1 MTESPRQ
8 SRIAGPTSPGHAN
21 AEALSW
27 ACRLWFVIAQ
37 IVGEGQ
43 PLVVIH
49 GFGVDHRIMLPLE
62 DALDESGWQRIY
74 IDLPWAAGN
83 ADVDVSSAEQVA
95 QGALDDIHEYLGDR
109 SFAVIGNSFGGMI
122 ARYVAHELR
131 DRVLGLATLAG
142 VFEPTHEARILP
154 RRQVVREDPSV
165 LALAGQVRND
175 YEELTVVQS
184 EATLEAFT
192 RYALPG
198 LRSVNQTILDR
209 VAAEYALSV
218 EPEIA
223 HPAPFEA
230 PSLHLFGRQDHVTG
244 YEDGWKLRDHYVR
257 GTYAVLDAAG
267 HNAHLERP
275 DLTAALVKDWL
286 ARTSASAM

>member
-1 MTESPRQ
+1 
-8 SRIAGPTSPGHAN
+8 
-21 AEALSW
+21 
-27 ACRLWFVIAQ
+27 VIAQ

-198 LRSVNQTILDR
+198 LRSANQTILDR

-218 EPEIA
+218 EPELA

-230 PSLHLFGRQDHVTG
+230 PSLHFFGRQDHVTG

>member
-1 MTESPRQ
+1 
-8 SRIAGPTSPGHAN
+8 
-21 AEALSW
+21 
-27 ACRLWFVIAQ
+27 VIAQ
-37 IVGEGQ
+37 ILGEGL

-62 DALDESGWQRIY
+62 HAIENSGWQRIY
-74 IDLPWAAGN
+74 LDLPWAEGN
-83 ADVDVSSAEQVA
+83 ADIDATSANYVA
-95 QGALDDIHEYLGDR
+95 QGALDDIHECIGDR
-109 SFAVIGNSFGGMI
+109 PFAVIGNSFGGMI
-122 ARYVAHELR
+122 ARHVAHERR
-131 DRVLGLATLAG
+131 DQVLGLATLAG
-142 VFEPTHEARILP
+142 VYEPTHQARNLP
-154 RRQVVREDPSV
+154 RRHVVREDASV
-165 LALAGQVRND
+165 LALAGQARDD
-175 YEELTVVQS
+175 YEVMTVVQS
-184 EATLEAFT
+184 EATLGAFT

-198 LRSVNQTILDR
+198 LRGANQTILEQ

-223 HPAPFEA
+223 HPAPFES

-275 DLTAALVKDWL
+275 DLTAALVNDWL
-286 ARTSASAM
+286 VRTSASAR

>member
-1 MTESPRQ
+1 M
-8 SRIAGPTSPGHAN
+8 
-21 AEALSW
+21 
-27 ACRLWFVIAQ
+27 IAQ
-37 IVGEGQ
+37 VLGKGR

-62 DALDESGWQRIY
+62 DALDGSGWQRIY

-83 ADVDVSSAEQVA
+83 ADGDVTSANHVA
-95 QGALDDIHEYLGDR
+95 QGALNDIYEHLGDR

-122 ARYVAHELR
+122 ARHIAHELR
-131 DRVLGLATLAG
+131 DQVLGLATLAG
-142 VFEPTHEARILP
+142 VFEPDHQERSLP
-154 RRQVVREDPSV
+154 RRLVVREDPAV
-165 LALAGQVRND
+165 LALAGQARND
-175 YEELTVVQS
+175 YEEMTVVQS
-184 EATLEAFT
+184 EATLKAFT

-198 LRSVNQTILDR
+198 LRQANQAILER
-209 VAAEYALSV
+209 VAAEYALPV

-257 GTYAVLDAAG
+257 GTFAVLDAAG

-275 DLTAALVKDWL
+275 DLTAALVQDWL
-286 ARTSASAM
+286 VRTSASAR

>member
-1 MTESPRQ
+1 M
-8 SRIAGPTSPGHAN
+8 
-21 AEALSW
+21 
-27 ACRLWFVIAQ
+27 IAQ
-37 IVGEGQ
+37 ISGEGL
-43 PLVVIH
+43 PLVVVH

-62 DALDESGWQRIY
+62 DAIDGCGWQRIY
-74 IDLPWAAGN
+74 IDLPWAEGN
-83 ADVDVSSAEQVA
+83 ADLNATSANHVA
-95 QGALDDIHEYLGDR
+95 QGALDDIHECLGDR
-109 SFAVIGNSFGGMI
+109 PFAVIGNSYGGMI
-122 ARYVAHELR
+122 ARYVAHERR
-131 DRVLGLATLAG
+131 DQVLGLATLAG
-142 VFEPTHEARILP
+142 VCEPSHQARILP
-154 RRQVVREDPSV
+154 RRQIVREDASV
-165 LALAGQVRND
+165 LAAAGQARGD
-175 YEELTVVQS
+175 YEAMTVVQS
-184 EATLEAFT
+184 EATLDAFT

-198 LRSVNQTILDR
+198 LRGANQTILER
-209 VAAEYALSV
+209 VAAEYALSA

-286 ARTSASAM
+286 VRTSASAR

>member
-1 MTESPRQ
+1 M
-8 SRIAGPTSPGHAN
+8 
-21 AEALSW
+21 
-27 ACRLWFVIAQ
+27 IAQ
-37 IVGEGQ
+37 ILGEGQ

-62 DALDESGWQRIY
+62 DALDGSGWQRIY

-83 ADVDVSSAEQVA
+83 ADVDVSSADQIA
-95 QGALDDIHEYLGDR
+95 QGVLDDIREYLGDR

-122 ARYVAHELR
+122 ARHVAHELR

-142 VFEPTHEARILP
+142 VFEPAHEARCLP
-154 RRQVVREDPSV
+154 RRQVVREDPSI
-165 LALAGQVRND
+165 LAMAGEVRDD
-175 YEELTVVQS
+175 YEEMTVVQT
-184 EATLEAFT
+184 EATLNAFI

-198 LRSVNQTILDR
+198 LRTANQTVLDR

-218 EPEIA
+218 EPEVA
-223 HPAPFEA
+223 HPAPVEA

-244 YEDGWKLRDHYVR
+244 YEDGWKRRNHYVR

-275 DLTAALVKDWL
+275 DLTAALVRDWL
-286 ARTSASAM
+286 IRTSASAL

>member
-1 MTESPRQ
+1 M
-8 SRIAGPTSPGHAN
+8 N
-21 AEALSW
+21 AEGSNW
-27 ACRLWFVIAQ
+27 ACRLWVVIAQ
-37 IVGEGQ
+37 ILGEGL

-62 DALDESGWQRIY
+62 DAIDECGWQRIY

-83 ADVDVSSAEQVA
+83 ADINVTSTDHVA
-95 QGALDDIHEYLGDR
+95 QGALDDIQAYLGDR
-109 SFAVIGNSFGGMI
+109 PFALIGNSFGGMI

-131 DRVLGLATLAG
+131 DQVLGLATLAG
-142 VFEPTHEARILP
+142 VYEPTHEARSLP
-154 RRQVVREDPSV
+154 RRQVVREDPAV
-165 LALAGQVRND
+165 LALAGQVRDD
-175 YEELTVVQS
+175 YEEMTVVQS

-198 LRSVNQTILDR
+198 LRTADQTILDR

-218 EPEIA
+218 EPEVA

-244 YEDGWKLRDHYVR
+244 YEDGWKLRNHYVR

-286 ARTSASAM
+286 IRTSASAL